1 MKKATILGLV
11 CAGALLLVP
20 SQVKADQWN
29 EQTTF
34 TFSQP
39 VEIPGQVL
47 SAGTYT
53 FQLLNSLSD
62 RDIVQVFNKNG
73 THLYGTFLA
82 IPDYHLR
89 PSGKTIITFEER
101 AAGAPPAVKA
111 WFYPGDNYGHEF
123 VYGKPKALAL
133 AEANNQPVASMPAA
147 MAANTTKPA
156 KTGNEASV
164 QELKT
169 TPLRAEQPSKQ
180 EVQITEV
187 FPEPPGGHH
196 HRRAPEETAQNTPPP
211 EPANSAANAAPLP
224 HTASSLPLIGLIGLA
239 SLSAAGALRLRI
251 ARSK

>member
-1 MKKATILGLV
+1 MKKATMLGLV
-11 CAGALLLVP
+11 CAGALLFVP

-29 EQTTF
+29 EETTF

-39 VEIPGQVL
+39 VEIPGRVL
-47 SAGTYT
+47 PAGTYT

-62 RDIVQVFNKNG
+62 RDIVQVFNKNM

-82 IPDYHLR
+82 IPDYRLQ
-89 PSGKTIITFEER
+89 PSGKTIVTFEER

-123 VYGKPKALAL
+123 VYGKTKAVALAQ
-133 AEANNQPVASMPAA
+133 ANNQPVAAMPQE

-156 KTGNEASV
+156 KTGNEPSV
-164 QELKT
+164 QQLQT
-169 TPLRAEQPSKQ
+169 TPLTAEQPSKQ
-180 EVQITEV
+180 EVQVTEV
-187 FPEPPGGHH
+187 FEAPPEGHH
-196 HRRAPEETAQNTPPP
+196 HRRATEETAQQTPPP
-211 EPANSAANAAPLP
+211 EPANANAAPLP

-239 SLSAAGALRLRI
+239 SLAGAGVLRLRF